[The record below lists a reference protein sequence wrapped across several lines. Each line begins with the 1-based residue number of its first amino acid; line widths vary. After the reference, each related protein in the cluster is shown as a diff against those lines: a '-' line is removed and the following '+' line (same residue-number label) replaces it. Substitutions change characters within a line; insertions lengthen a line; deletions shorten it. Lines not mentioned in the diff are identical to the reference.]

1 MECNTATFTASDGT
15 QVAFPLDFL
24 IERGAVIADKVNGE
38 DISLVMGCS
47 NQLWIPGFPAK
58 YFIRDIVDI
67 TFTNEDEPPA
77 LPDFQDDGH
86 DFTNRPNV
94 SCRAEYV
101 GHVGQAMKFEGWADD
116 YDKRIVA
123 VEFSLDGGETWRRHD
138 TEGTDAVRWV
148 WWTFEWKPEEA
159 GHYTMLVRSVNED
172 GKTSPMPAAHCF
184 EVVELERL
192 EGPGSRAAHQANHET
207 SNLRRIGQETVQ
219 QEPRLLFQAP
229 KRKVAT
235 AGLRYRSP
243 SEFRR
248 VNSPVDCSHTVFCA
262 RAGACGAF
270 ARPQDCLSD

>member
-94 SCRAEYV
+94 SCRAKYV

-116 YDKRIVA
+116 YDQAHRRGGVFPGWRGN
-123 VEFSLDGGETWRRHD
+123 VEAPRHR
-138 TEGTDAVRWV
+138 GNR
-148 WWTFEWKPEEA
+148 
-159 GHYTMLVRSVNED
+159 MRSVGYGGRSSGNPR
-172 GKTSPMPAAHCF
+172 KPATT
-184 EVVELERL
+184 
-192 EGPGSRAAHQANHET
+192 P
-207 SNLRRIGQETVQ
+207 
-219 QEPRLLFQAP
+219 
-229 KRKVAT
+229 
-235 AGLRYRSP
+235 
-243 SEFRR
+243 
-248 VNSPVDCSHTVFCA
+248 CS
-262 RAGACGAF
+262 F
-270 ARPQDCLSD
+270 AR

>member
-172 GKTSPMPAAHCF
+172 GKTSPMPAAHSF
-184 EVVELERL
+184 EVIE
-192 EGPGSRAAHQANHET
+192 
-207 SNLRRIGQETVQ
+207 
-219 QEPRLLFQAP
+219 
-229 KRKVAT
+229 
-235 AGLRYRSP
+235 
-243 SEFRR
+243 
-248 VNSPVDCSHTVFCA
+248 
-262 RAGACGAF
+262 
-270 ARPQDCLSD
+270 

>member
-94 SCRAEYV
+94 SCRAKYV

-123 VEFSLDGGETWRRHD
+123 VEFPWMAGKRGGATTPRER
-138 TEGTDAVRWV
+138 
-148 WWTFEWKPEEA
+148 
-159 GHYTMLVRSVNED
+159 MRSVGYGGRSSGNPR
-172 GKTSPMPAAHCF
+172 KPATT
-184 EVVELERL
+184 
-192 EGPGSRAAHQANHET
+192 P
-207 SNLRRIGQETVQ
+207 
-219 QEPRLLFQAP
+219 
-229 KRKVAT
+229 
-235 AGLRYRSP
+235 
-243 SEFRR
+243 
-248 VNSPVDCSHTVFCA
+248 CS
-262 RAGACGAF
+262 F
-270 ARPQDCLSD
+270 AR